1 MILFIRATSPD
12 ELGVVEKN
20 NCYCNNNINSSTS
33 SSLHTM
39 SLDGQD
45 TLRHWFNLDKADMLI
60 LDR

>member
-20 NCYCNNNINSSTS
+20 NCCCNNNINS

-39 SLDGQD
+39 SLDKILYDIG
-45 TLRHWFNLDKADMLI
+45 LI
-60 LDR
+60 